1 LVIGLSIAL
10 GASIAAA
17 NPNAAAGPD
26 AAATGPIPS
35 NAWCVTQRD
44 GSRTCYESLFTCI
57 IAGIARE
64 GSCTQQPALDAQG
77 ANEVRQRPPP
87 TPHRTPVSAH
97 NHSLSAAQQEQL
109 FRDFVKWTGRST
121 GNSH

>member
-17 NPNAAAGPD
+17 NPNAAPGAD

-35 NAWCVTQRD
+35 TSWCITQRD
-44 GSRTCYESLFTCI
+44 GNRSCYESLFTCI
-57 IAGIARE
+57 IAGIAHE
-64 GSCTQQPALDAQG
+64 GSCTQQPDLDAPD

-87 TPHRTPVSAH
+87 APRRTPVPTH